1 MFNSSVNDLKAVTL
15 PPIKN
20 PDAMVSFQD
29 RKLSLAISKHLDA
42 INKASQDK
50 SPYEQ
55 FVTQFFNQIK
65 DETNQ
70 RYFRSNEEVYRNYNF
85 NETN

>member
-55 FVTQFFNQIK
+55 FVT
-65 DETNQ
+65 
-70 RYFRSNEEVYRNYNF
+70 
-85 NETN
+85 